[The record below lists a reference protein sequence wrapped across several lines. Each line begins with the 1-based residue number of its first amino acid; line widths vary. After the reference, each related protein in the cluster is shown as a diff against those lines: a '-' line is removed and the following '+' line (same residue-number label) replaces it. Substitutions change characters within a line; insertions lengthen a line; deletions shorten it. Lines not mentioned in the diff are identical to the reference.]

1 MTESKPAGKPS
12 SQRLLWTLCIAE
24 VLSMAGFSA
33 FPALQPHL
41 SAAWQLSAAEAGW
54 INGLYFAGYTLAVP
68 FLVAFTDRSDPRQ
81 VMLVGLVLAVVGNLG
96 FALLAEGF
104 VSAALLRF
112 IAGAALAG
120 TYMPGLV
127 LLTDH
132 VQGPMQSRSVAFY
145 TSTFGIGSA
154 GSFLVAGELG
164 ELFPWPVAFAAA
176 GLLAAL
182 GLLLVLFG
190 LPRRPL
196 EQRPLVPV
204 PLRRVLDFRPVFAN
218 GNAMRYVLGYTLH
231 CWELF
236 TVRSWI
242 VAFLAAREAAG
253 ADALWRPSTVAMIV
267 VLVGVPGSILGNE
280 LALRVGRVRA
290 IVGVAIVTA
299 CLAALVGWSG
309 AWPAWL
315 LGSALVVYKFM
326 IMADSGALTAGAVA
340 AAEPERR
347 GATMAVHSTLGFLG
361 AFLGPVVFGLT
372 LDGLGGAREPMAWG
386 IAFTS
391 LAAIGLLSPLVLLT
405 LGRTRP

>member
-1 MTESKPAGKPS
+1 MSESKPAGKLS
-12 SQRLLWTLCIAE
+12 SQRLLWMLCTAE

-33 FPALQPHL
+33 FPALQPAL

-96 FALLAEGF
+96 FALWAEGF
-104 VSAALLRF
+104 VSAAILRF

-164 ELFPWPVAFAAA
+164 ELFPWPVAFIAA
-176 GLLAAL
+176 GLLAVL

-190 LPRRPL
+190 LPRRPA
-196 EQRPLVPV
+196 EKRPAIPV
-204 PLRRVLDFRPVFAN
+204 PFRRVLDFRPVFGN

-242 VAFLAAREAAG
+242 VAFLASREAAG
-253 ADALWRPSTVAMIV
+253 GEALWRPSTVAMIV

-290 IVGVAIVTA
+290 IVGVAVITA
-299 CLAALVGWSG
+299 CLAALVGWSS

-315 LGSALVVYKFM
+315 LGAMLVVYKFM

-372 LDGLGGAREPMAWG
+372 LDGLGGPGQPVAWG

-405 LGRTRP
+405 LGRTRH

>member
-1 MTESKPAGKPS
+1 MTDSKTAAG
-12 SQRLLWTLCIAE
+12 RLLWTLCIAE

-33 FPALQPHL
+33 FPALQPEL
-41 SAAWQLSAAEAGW
+41 SALWHLSAAEAGW
-54 INGLYFAGYTLAVP
+54 INGLFFAGYTLSVP
-68 FLVAFTDRSDPRQ
+68 FLVAFTDRSDPRR
-81 VMLVGLVLAVVGNLG
+81 VMLVGLVLAVIGNLG
-96 FALLAEGF
+96 FALAAQGF
-104 VSAALLRF
+104 ASAAAFRF

-164 ELFPWPVAFAAA
+164 LLFPWPVAFAAA
-176 GLLAAL
+176 GLLAVAGFAL
-182 GLLLVLFG
+182 VFFLLPSRSLES
-190 LPRRPL
+190 RPK
-196 EQRPLVPV
+196 V
-204 PLRRVLDFRPVFAN
+204 PLPLSRVLDFRPVLRN
-218 GNAMRYVLGYTLH
+218 GNAMRYVLGYGLH

-242 VAFLAAREAAG
+242 VAFLDARVAAG
-253 ADALWRPSTVAMIV
+253 AEALWRPTTVAMIV

-290 IVGVAIVTA
+290 IVGVAVVTA
-299 CLAALVGWSG
+299 LLAALVGWSG
-309 AWPAWL
+309 AWPALL
-315 LGSALVVYKFM
+315 LGAVLVVYKFM
-326 IMADSGALTAGAVA
+326 IMADSGALTAGAVG
-340 AAEPERR
+340 AAEPDRR
-347 GATMAVHSTLGFLG
+347 GATMAVHSTIGFLG

-372 LDGLGGAREPMAWG
+372 LDGLGGPDQPMAWG

-405 LGRTRP
+405 LGSART